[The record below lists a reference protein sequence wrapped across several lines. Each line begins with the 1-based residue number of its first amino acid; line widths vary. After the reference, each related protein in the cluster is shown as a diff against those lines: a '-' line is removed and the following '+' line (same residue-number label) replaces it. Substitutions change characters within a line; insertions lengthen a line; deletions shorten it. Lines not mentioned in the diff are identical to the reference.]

1 MTTEEEKGAWALETG
16 LPNDVDGWMRDC
28 RFGTKDEYK
37 LAVTA
42 AGPDEGEGVAGLMFI
57 ADLYDEKGELIGS
70 QGYSVGS
77 GWIPSDDGKS
87 MHHPTR
93 KNVVSSSRYGQLQ
106 SRVMKDLGIDM
117 NQYGLPIEAASWD
130 NLGFHWMLEE
140 HETIRG
146 KEPKTGL
153 MPIMFLGKKAEG
165 EAPAPA
171 PAGKAPVKAESEV
184 MTKLKALA
192 EVSPDVKTFQK
203 AALRIEA
210 VATNDELMAQV
221 LDDSANGFYE
231 QNKPKP

>member
-1 MTTEEEKGAWALETG
+1 MTTEEKEKGAWDLESG
-16 LPNDVDGWMRDC
+16 LPNDVDAYMKGC

-37 LAVTA
+37 QAVTA

-57 ADLYDEKGELIGS
+57 TDLYDENGELIGS

-77 GWIPSDDGKS
+77 GWIPSDDGRS

-117 NQYGLPIEAASWD
+117 YKYGEPTKAASWD
-130 NLGFHWMLEE
+130 DLGFHWLLEE

-153 MPIMFLGKKAEG
+153 MPVIFLGKKSVG
-165 EAPAPA
+165 KAPAPVKEA
-171 PAGKAPVKAESEV
+171 PGKAESGD
-184 MTKLKALA
+184 MIKLKTLA

-210 VATNDELMAQV
+210 VVTNDELMAEV

-231 QNKPKP
+231 KNKAA

>member
-1 MTTEEEKGAWALETG
+1 MTTEKEEEKGAWALESG
-16 LPNDVDGWMRDC
+16 LPNDVDGWMKSC

-37 LAVTA
+37 QAVTA

-57 ADLYDEKGELIGS
+57 ADLYDENGELIGS

-77 GWIPSDDGKS
+77 GWIPSDDGRS

-117 NQYGLPIEAASWD
+117 NQYGVPIEAASWD
-130 NLGFHWMLEE
+130 NLGFHWLLEE

-146 KEPKTGL
+146 KEPKVGL
-153 MPIMFLGKKAEG
+153 MPVMFLGKKAEG
-165 EAPAPA
+165 GTTAPAKEAP
-171 PAGKAPVKAESEV
+171 GKAEPAEIIR
-184 MTKLKALA
+184 LKALA
-192 EVSPDVKTFQK
+192 EVSPDIKTFQR
-203 AALRIEA
+203 AALKIEA

-231 QNKPKP
+231 QNKPKS